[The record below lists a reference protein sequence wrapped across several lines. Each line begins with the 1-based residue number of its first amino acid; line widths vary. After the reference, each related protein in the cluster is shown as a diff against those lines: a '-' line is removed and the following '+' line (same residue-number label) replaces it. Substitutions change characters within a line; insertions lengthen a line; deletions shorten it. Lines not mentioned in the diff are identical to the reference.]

1 MSWSIFLFVS
11 SLKINETIHSIRIKQ
26 WVQQKQNITHR
37 YGSTKKE
44 LKQQTSTIVSISH
57 RYGSTDEEADYHI
70 HLIFEFQSLIGTV
83 QLKKHGLRYN
93 LSSVSISHRYGS
105 TTVFTAFYV
114 FIIPYFCCFSI
125 FFSKKV
131 GQPLHSKF
139 PQSLDSTGFFI
150 FAKIDSEVHRLFDCF
165 CCFRHFSMLF
175 LSWRP
180 WFYWVGG
187 SPTFFTDFLTIFVL
201 IKEKAPVLSQK
212 LKLLLNISIT
222 PVIRPSPYIHAL
234 HLYSATRK
242 ISLSFGERP
251 LTSYPGF
258 RPSLHRIGC
267 LQISPSIQIFP
278 QLFLPYGYS
287 HRLLPL

>member
-1 MSWSIFLFVS
+1 M
-11 SLKINETIHSIRIKQ
+11 K
-26 WVQQKQNITHR
+26 
-37 YGSTKKE
+37 
-44 LKQQTSTIVSISH
+44 VSISH
-57 RYGSTDEEADYHI
+57 RYS
-70 HLIFEFQSLIGTV
+70 
-83 QLKKHGLRYN
+83 
-93 LSSVSISHRYGS
+93 S
-105 TTVFTAFYV
+105 TTVFTAFHV
-114 FIIPYFCCFSI
+114 FIIPYFYRFSI

-139 PQSLDSTGFFI
+139 LQSFDSTGFFI
-150 FAKIDSEVHRLFDCF
+150 LSKLARRFTDFSAFF
-165 CCFRHFSMLF
+165 CCFQHLFMLF

-212 LKLLLNISIT
+212 LKPLLNISIT
-222 PVIRPSPYIHAL
+222 PAIRPSPYIHAL

-251 LTSYPGF
+251 LTSYPGL
-258 RPSLHRIGC
+258 RPSLHRNGY

-278 QLFLPYGYS
+278 HCFCHTATFTGYFRYRRISPPSKQSALLALPLSYQLPHWYPLGLFL
-287 HRLLPL
+287 HRRRLLLHPEVPCN